1 MNNKN
6 YISEDEFRRKVGMI
20 IKQMLTDKGM
30 TQKELSLITGI
41 SIVSINRY
49 IKGKATM
56 STYNANKI
64 ANAFGCRLRDLS
76 PRTTEY

>member
-56 STYNANKI
+56 STYTLIK
-64 ANAFGCRLRDLS
+64 S
-76 PRTTEY
+76 RTLLVAD

>member
-64 ANAFGCRLRDLS
+64 ENAFGCRLSDLS
-76 PRTTEY
+76 PRTTGY

>member
-56 STYNANKI
+56 NTYNANKI
-64 ANAFGCRLRDLS
+64 ANAFGCRLSDLS